1 MPSKLAKPHLLCL
14 ADTGGPTKYFKGNL
28 KEKVDKAT
36 AAGAHAQQAPLQ
48 ELDQQP
54 EPTAPPSASA
64 EPSPARRCGATP
76 TQTSAQPGLRD
87 SPR

>member
-36 AAGAHAQQAPLQ
+36 AAWAYQAHAKAFLEVHATARNFKDEPRLCNTPPRLPPPPHPPLPF
-48 ELDQQP
+48 L
-54 EPTAPPSASA
+54 ASIIIMY
-64 EPSPARRCGATP
+64 
-76 TQTSAQPGLRD
+76 
-87 SPR
+87 